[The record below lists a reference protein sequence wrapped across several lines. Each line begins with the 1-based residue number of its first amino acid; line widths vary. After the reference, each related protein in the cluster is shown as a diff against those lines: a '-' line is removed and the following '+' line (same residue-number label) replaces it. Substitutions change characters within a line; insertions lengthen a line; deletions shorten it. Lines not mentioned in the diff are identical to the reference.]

1 MEDKAKYG
9 LQVLNS
15 TERNVLLVA
24 LDHLQEHLESLAED
38 TSLQF
43 SKELNAC
50 KDLQKALK

>member
-24 LDHLQEHLESLAED
+24 LDHLEEHLESLMED
-38 TSLQF
+38 TILNF
-43 SKELNAC
+43 SKELNTC
-50 KDLQKALK
+50 KDLKKALK